1 MLAHEIL
8 GFSCSAMREKYH
20 GNDQIHTASGSG
32 MEIKHVG
39 HTTVPT
45 QSRSLH
51 LNNVLHVPKAAK
63 NLVSVHRLTKDNSAF
78 IEFHPDFFLIKD
90 QDTRRT
96 ILRGPCHRGL
106 YPLSTDSSL
115 KQANAVD
122 KPTVSKWHNRLGHPS
137 LPMVT
142 KVIDNNNLSC
152 SSVSNKKSVCDAC
165 QQAKSHQ
172 LPYSRSVSS
181 TSFPLELVHSDV
193 WGPAVESVG
202 RKRYYISFVDDFSRF
217 TWIYFLK
224 YKSEVFQKFH
234 EFQKMVE
241 RQFDRKILA
250 MQTDWGGEYQKLNS
264 FFPSRHHS
272 SCIMSSCS
280 STKWGH

>member
-1 MLAHEIL
+1 
-8 GFSCSAMREKYH
+8 
-20 GNDQIHTASGSG
+20 
-32 MEIKHVG
+32 
-39 HTTVPT
+39 
-45 QSRSLH
+45 
-51 LNNVLHVPKAAK
+51 
-63 NLVSVHRLTKDNSAF
+63 
-78 IEFHPDFFLIKD
+78 
-90 QDTRRT
+90 
-96 ILRGPCHRGL
+96 
-106 YPLSTDSSL
+106 
-115 KQANAVD
+115 
-122 KPTVSKWHNRLGHPS
+122 
-137 LPMVT
+137 MVT

-152 SSVSNKKSVCDAC
+152 SSVSNKKLVCDPC

-172 LPYSRSVSS
+172 LPYSRSATS

-202 RKRYYISFVDDFSRF
+202 RKCYYVSFVDDFSRF

-264 FFPSRHHS
+264 FFSQVGIFHHVSCPHAHQQNWVIERKHRHIVEVGYPFLLMPQ
-272 SCIMSSCS
+272 CP
-280 STKWGH
+280 